1 MSCTSALRYYVQN
14 TQGRGDRFTS
24 WLEPNTKIMAMKDN
38 ASNPSGFLK
47 AQSLTSLAQREI
59 ERMITAGEFSP
70 GERINENALAAKL
83 GISRGP
89 IREACR
95 ALAALELVQLIPN
108 RGIFIR
114 VITEEDAKS
123 VYELRAGLFG
133 YSGMLLAE
141 RITKEQ
147 LDYLNLLVEQ
157 MDAAANAS
165 DFDRYYPPNLTF
177 HDYLVSATGNE
188 RLVRT
193 YHDLVRQLHLFRT
206 RGLVSGDGM
215 KASNNEHRAIVAA
228 LTARDPQWAFNT
240 MHGHVMA
247 GRDRAMSAHERL
259 EAK

>member
-1 MSCTSALRYYVQN
+1 M
-14 TQGRGDRFTS
+14 D
-24 WLEPNTKIMAMKDN
+24 DN
-38 ASNPSGFLK
+38 APNSSGFLQ

-59 ERMITAGEFSP
+59 EQMIVRGDFSP

-89 IREACR
+89 VREACR
-95 ALAALELVQLIPN
+95 ALAALGLVQLIPN
-108 RGIFIR
+108 RGVFIR

-133 YSGMLLAE
+133 YCGMLLAE
-141 RITKEQ
+141 RITKDQ
-147 LDYLNLLVEQ
+147 LAHLELLIEQ
-157 MDAAANAS
+157 MDAAANAN

-177 HDYLVSATGNE
+177 HDYLVCATGND

-215 KASNNEHRAIVAA
+215 KASNNEHRKIVAA
-228 LTARDPQWAFNT
+228 LAARDPQQAFDA
-240 MHGHVMA
+240 MHAHVIA
-247 GRDRAMSAHERL
+247 GRDRAMKARDRL
-259 EAK
+259 EAQ

>member
-1 MSCTSALRYYVQN
+1 
-14 TQGRGDRFTS
+14 
-24 WLEPNTKIMAMKDN
+24 MKDD
-38 ASNPSGFLK
+38 ASNPSGFLQ
-47 AQSLTSLAQREI
+47 AQSLTTLAQREI
-59 ERMITAGEFSP
+59 ERMITGGEFSP

-141 RITKEQ
+141 RITQEQ
-147 LDYLNLLVEQ
+147 LDYLNLLIQQ
-157 MDAAANAS
+157 MDAAATAS

-177 HDYLVSATGNE
+177 HDYLVSATGNQ

-215 KASNNEHRAIVAA
+215 KASNEEHRKIVAA
-228 LTARDPQWAFNT
+228 LTARDAQQAFDA
-240 MHGHVMA
+240 MHGHVIA
-247 GRDRAMSAHERL
+247 GRDRAMRAHERL
-259 EAK
+259 ESK

>member
-1 MSCTSALRYYVQN
+1 
-14 TQGRGDRFTS
+14 
-24 WLEPNTKIMAMKDN
+24 MAMKDN
-38 ASNPSGFLK
+38 PPNSSGFLQ

-59 ERMITAGEFSP
+59 ERMITGGEFSP

-95 ALAALELVQLIPN
+95 ALAALGLVQLIPN

-114 VITEEDAKS
+114 VITEEDANS

-147 LDYLNLLVEQ
+147 LDYLHLLIEQ
-157 MDAAANAS
+157 MDAAANAN

-188 RLVRT
+188 RLVRA
-193 YHDLVRQLHLFRT
+193 YHDQVRQLHLFRT

-215 KASNNEHRAIVAA
+215 KDSNNEHRAIFEA
-228 LTARDPQWAFNT
+228 LVARDPRRAFDA

-247 GRDRAMSAHERL
+247 GRDRAMIARDRL